1 MRQGERQPAGAGRG
15 GAVRGAR
22 SLLTVASLAV
32 ALAAADTYVVVLAL
46 TDMMAGVG
54 VGIESLQR
62 GTPIISG
69 FLLGYIAVLPLIGR
83 LSDLVD
89 RRTILQWCLVVFIVG
104 SAVTALAVELPV
116 MVGGRFLQGLGGG
129 GLVPATL
136 ALVADLWPPGRRGM
150 PLGVVGGVQELGSVL
165 GPLLGALILMV
176 GTWREIFWVNVAL
189 GALCLLGVRLL
200 RPTATPDR
208 APSPDRPRGVV
219 GPDPDRPRGVVA
231 PNPDRPRGVVAP
243 DTTDRAAWLPAA
255 PSVSPVGEAGA
266 AGRHRALRG
275 TAYLLGL
282 LAAALW
288 TLALVAPEALTTSIE
303 LGGPFVPFGDSG
315 SRVLTP
321 IGLTA
326 AVVTLVLVLTTMP
339 RWLPLLLRADLLGAT
354 FVAVALGSL
363 VLTFSTA
370 NPETEVLGPWGVW
383 LLPVGALATVA
394 FLVRQRT
401 AADPLVPH
409 GVVRRRVWPALL
421 VSLLVGAAIV
431 AIVVD
436 VPLLSRLTQGSDET
450 DAALVLVRFL
460 VAVPVGAVA
469 GGWLLRRLGPALVA
483 APGLALAA
491 VSILSMAQWDR
502 STLDAVLATT
512 LPLIG
517 AGLGVGLAIAP
528 VNDAALA
535 DAIEEGHGAVSSL
548 VVVARMVGMVVGL
561 ALLTSLGL
569 RRFHL
574 EVGRLP
580 DPTDTDAL
588 LDAAVVQV
596 QTVLLGAGI
605 AAAVAAVVALA
616 LGMRPVGRQETS
628 GTS

>member
-1 MRQGERQPAGAGRG
+1 MTRTRQERPGAGPPP
-15 GAVRGAR
+15 GAAAADRPATGPVRGAR
-22 SLLTVASLAV
+22 ALLAVAALAV

-89 RRTILQWCLVVFIVG
+89 RRRILLWCLVVFVVG
-104 SAVTALAVELPV
+104 SAVTAAAVELPV

-136 ALVADLWPPGRRGM
+136 ALVADLWPRGRRGM
-150 PLGVVGGVQELGSVL
+150 PLGVVGAVQELGSVL
-165 GPLLGALILMV
+165 GPLLGALVLAV
-176 GTWREIFWVNVAL
+176 AGWREIFWLNVVL
-189 GALCLLGVRLL
+189 GLLALLGVVLL
-200 RPTATPDR
+200 RPAAPAPDRASGMVGTAPDRASRVVAPTPDR
-208 APSPDRPRGVV
+208 ASGMV
-219 GPDPDRPRGVVA
+219 GP
-231 PNPDRPRGVVAP
+231 
-243 DTTDRAAWLPAA
+243 
-255 PSVSPVGEAGA
+255 GA
-266 AGRHRALRG
+266 TGRRRRWVTGA
-275 TAYLLGL
+275 AYLLAV

-288 TLALVAPEALTTSIE
+288 TLALWAPQALTTSVE
-303 LGGPFVPFGDSG
+303 LGLPFVPLDPDSG
-315 SRVLTP
+315 SRVATP
-321 IGLTA
+321 VGLAAA
-326 AVVTLVLVLTTMP
+326 AVTLLLALVTLT

-383 LLPVGALATVA
+383 LLPLGAASTVA
-394 FLVRQRT
+394 FLLRQRL
-401 AADPLVPH
+401 AAAPLVPR
-409 GVVRRRVWPALL
+409 GVVRRRVWPALV

-431 AIVVD
+431 AVVVD
-436 VPLLSRLTQGSDET
+436 VPLLSRLTQGTDET

-460 VAVPVGAVA
+460 VAVPVGALL
-469 GGWLLRRLGPALVA
+469 GGWLLRRVGPALVA

-491 VSILSMAQWDR
+491 VSILAMSRWERA
-502 STLDAVLATT
+502 SLAELVGTT
-512 LPLIG
+512 LALAG

-535 DAIEEGHGAVSSL
+535 DAREDGHGTVSSL

-561 ALLTSLGL
+561 ALLTALGL

-574 EVGRLP
+574 EVGTLA

-596 QTVLLGAGI
+596 QTVLTGAGY
-605 AAAVAAVVALA
+605 AAALAAVVALA
-616 LGMRPVGRQETS
+616 LGWRPVGAARS
-628 GTS
+628 GSSGS

>member
-1 MRQGERQPAGAGRG
+1 MPGPLADVPGPP
-15 GAVRGAR
+15 AR
-22 SLLTVASLAV
+22 SRALLTVAALAV

-89 RRTILQWCLVVFIVG
+89 RRRILLWCLVVFIVG
-104 SAVTALAVELPV
+104 SAVTAVSVDLSV
-116 MVGGRFLQGLGGG
+116 MVAGRFLQGLGGG

-136 ALVADLWPPGRRGM
+136 ALVADLWPRGRRGL

-165 GPLLGALILMV
+165 GPLLGALILVV
-176 GTWREIFWVNVAL
+176 GDWRDIFWVNVVL
-189 GALCLLGVRLL
+189 GAVCLVGVWLL
-200 RPTATPDR
+200 RPHPH
-208 APSPDRPRGVV
+208 
-219 GPDPDRPRGVVA
+219 RPRGVVA
-231 PNPDRPRGVVAP
+231 PK
-243 DTTDRAAWLPAA
+243 TTERAA
-255 PSVSPVGEAGA
+255 G
-266 AGRHRALRG
+266 LRSR
-275 TAYLLGL
+275 LLTG
-282 LAAALW
+282 AAALVAVLATAAW
-288 TLALVAPEALTTSIE
+288 ALTLTAPEPLTSSIA
-303 LGGPFVPFGDSG
+303 LGGPFVPFEGWDT
-315 SRVLTP
+315 RVGTP
-321 IGLTA
+321 IGLVAT
-326 AVVTLVLVLTTMP
+326 VLTVLLAVLTAP
-339 RWLPLLLRADLLGAT
+339 RWLPLLLAADLLGAT
-354 FVAVALGSL
+354 FLAVALGAL

-370 NPETEVLGPWGVW
+370 DPETEVLGPVGWW
-383 LLPVGALATVA
+383 LLPLGGLAVVA

-401 AADPLVPH
+401 ARRPLIPA
-409 GVVRRRVWPALL
+409 GVVRGRVWPALV
-421 VSLLVGAAIV
+421 VSLLVGAALV
-431 AIVVD
+431 AVVVD
-436 VPLLSRLTQGSDET
+436 VPLLSRLTQGTDET

-460 VAVPVGAVA
+460 VAVPVGAVL
-469 GGWLLRRLGPALVA
+469 GGWLLRRVGPAVVA

-491 VSILSMAQWDR
+491 VSILAMAQWER
-502 STLDAVLATT
+502 SSLDAVLATT
-512 LPLIG
+512 LPLVG

-535 DAIEEGHGAVSSL
+535 DAVEEGHGAVSSL

-580 DPTDTDAL
+580 DPTDADAL
-588 LDAAVVQV
+588 LGAAVVQV
-596 QTVLLGAGI
+596 QTVLTGAGV

-616 LGMRPVGRQETS
+616 LGLRSVGHGRAEDPPGRPTLGA
-628 GTS
+628 